1 MFSNLKNHYV
11 GRAQNR
17 INCRIETIDKER
29 KVLKESENNMYAGLK
44 PLRNTHLYKNK
55 PSLIENI
62 KSASIDKVM
71 RLLTVTIA
79 EALVE
84 NVKLKPNL
92 ITTSPVKDEE
102 IKMKKNNLEFLSP
115 QEVIWGCEDEVMS
128 KEGKF
133 YFLLNLF
140 VDLADDEKYA
150 PIIRSILIDYV
161 PFATYEALEKS
172 VNEDTHFGSVFA
184 PDYKNSNIDV
194 FAESIYFF
202 CLNNESDKIMKR
214 FTDFLYGQY
223 EYESKDEKGRYLK
236 KSEIVNF
243 QNFDKAFQEKLD
255 DVLSPIY
262 AMETYSSLG
271 KRAYDIIID
280 DFKINSELQ
289 YYDMITSP
297 ESYDHSTLTWNEKK
311 LNDVFYYLYS
321 TSEKYIE
328 QLKQIQNDLYGNIE
342 KEYFD
347 SQMFQQ
353 NSSPYYSEERF
364 FQLMEQE
371 EEKRLLQLMKEM
383 EEQQVAEE
391 IEEKRFIKLIEE
403 QMEIESLIEQEEE

>member
-1 MFSNLKNHYV
+1 
-11 GRAQNR
+11 
-17 INCRIETIDKER
+17 
-29 KVLKESENNMYAGLK
+29 
-44 PLRNTHLYKNK
+44 
-55 PSLIENI
+55 
-62 KSASIDKVM
+62 
-71 RLLTVTIA
+71 
-79 EALVE
+79 
-84 NVKLKPNL
+84 
-92 ITTSPVKDEE
+92 
-102 IKMKKNNLEFLSP
+102 
-115 QEVIWGCEDEVMS
+115 
-128 KEGKF
+128 
-133 YFLLNLF
+133 
-140 VDLADDEKYA
+140 
-150 PIIRSILIDYV
+150 
-161 PFATYEALEKS
+161 
-172 VNEDTHFGSVFA
+172 
-184 PDYKNSNIDV
+184 
-194 FAESIYFF
+194 
-202 CLNNESDKIMKR
+202 
-214 FTDFLYGQY
+214 
-223 EYESKDEKGRYLK
+223 
-236 KSEIVNF
+236 
-243 QNFDKAFQEKLD
+243 
-255 DVLSPIY
+255 
-262 AMETYSSLG
+262 METYSSLG

-297 ESYDHSTLTWNEKK
+297 ELYDHSTLTWNEKK

-403 QMEIESLIEQEEE
+403 QMEIESLIEQEKE